1 MDNYEPTSILS
12 DEHAVEMN
20 ERFLIYLASK
30 ADNQDPITPF
40 SHLPTIDKKL
50 QIEVNTTNDLKWRID
65 KALAELEISD
75 FDFVIIGDQ
84 KVGYSSKILKTI
96 ENEYDS
102 NVDISKDGEW
112 IIVKINTL
120 NKNLIINNQIIKI
133 G

>member
-1 MDNYEPTSILS
+1 MDTYEPTSILS
-12 DEHAVEMN
+12 DDHAVEMN

-96 ENEYDS
+96 ENEYGS